1 MGITLWVMANE
12 GRPLAGEDWDVAR
25 QDSGARG
32 CEPPVREVD
41 PAALVRCRQAAH
53 DAAMQLVPT
62 RLIAAIRRRIAGPSR
77 SPEEILQ
84 RHADRL
90 AAEARMRGEID
101 RAVKLWGRTSRH
113 VR

>member
-25 QDSGARG
+25 QDSGARAR
-32 CEPPVREVD
+32 EPPVRGRSVR
-41 PAALVRCRQAAH
+41 LVRRGQVAQ
-53 DAAMQLVPT
+53 DAGMQLVPT
-62 RLIAAIRRRIAGPSR
+62 QVIEAIRRRIAGPER
-77 SPEEILQ
+77 TPEEILQ
-84 RHADRL
+84 RHADKL

>member
-1 MGITLWVMANE
+1 MANE

-25 QDSGARG
+25 QDSGAGACKPPFG
-32 CEPPVREVD
+32 CV
-41 PAALVRCRQAAH
+41 AALATSDRPAQ

-62 RLIAAIRRRIAGPSR
+62 GLIEAIRRRIAGPTLT
-77 SPEEILQ
+77 PEEILQ
-84 RHADRL
+84 RHADKL